1 MNQLIIKKSDVHGK
15 GVFASADIPL
25 GTKLVCDILKIP
37 KINIPTELEP
47 YLYPFD
53 KLHKSICI
61 GFGNFFNHSETHNI
75 KIHELDKIN
84 MTKTFIVLSD
94 IKENSELFLYYN
106 DSFNTELKSNV

>member
-25 GTKLVCDILKIP
+25 GTKLVCGILKIP
-37 KINIPTELEP
+37 KTNTPLELKL
-47 YLYPFD
+47 YTYPFD
-53 KLHKSICI
+53 ISYNSICI
-61 GFGNFFNHSETHNI
+61 GFGNFFNHRETPNI
-75 KIHELDKIN
+75 KVHELNKIN
-84 MTKTFIVLSD
+84 MTITFIVLSD